1 MHFDKIKVIIVFVEA
16 ELISQ
21 KDVTFFFNRYKYN
34 SDQIFH
40 LERRLLQE
48 SYDYEKWEEM
58 LSANSELTRK
68 LFKENEELLNE
79 YVRPAIKNPERLKK
93 EVLHDFLLHITF
105 YLFENNIDS
114 HITDDFILSVLE
126 KCSNLDAAER
136 FDALLDLGISRT
148 VARHVKYEEAKKCF
162 EMAEEVFPDYDSVP
176 DDDVRIHIIFCLN
189 FEMICMALYKSDD
202 LPEFIRL
209 YEKVCAFVKS
219 GTKELY
225 ARMWGEHS
233 DFELHVN
240 LLMRFFRTYGIFIAG
255 RVNFAFNDQDE
266 KKKECADI
274 IAGWLLEEYKME
286 SEEGSINPMIL
297 TFYCKLKNFRGEM
310 KDEEFYSTLYYEF
323 TKISSAK
330 KYIYPETPF
339 PVDDDPVPQQFSV
352 LLDRI
357 KLLNQSFCF
366 ANVLVPELFVNTKNV
381 SIRRQ
386 IANELLRYY
395 ESVIYAEK
403 GFQTDSFVY
412 ENINLISS
420 CFENLAEFASYLQ
433 TIFIHREITSAIHFA
448 MVSNFAVICASYLI
462 DSAPE
467 LFISEQYPTAEDVR
481 KNRTEIIY
489 FCRYAGL
496 LHDIGKIARTNL
508 INLHFRRITEEEFKH
523 IAEHTSL
530 GYEITEGMDFLEP
543 FRDII
548 LGHHK
553 YFDGIHGYP
562 ADFDVSR
569 SPKKIF
575 IDLISICDTIDTATD
590 VKGRNYAAKKDFDE
604 VLKELQLMDTRYSP
618 KLVDFI
624 SKDEALMDELRY
636 MTRMGRN
643 YTSYEM
649 YRQFV
654 LPGTDFS
661 KKDEKI
667 VSPYMPTMH
676 DDLVLLYK
684 KTDSALTLDEI
695 EIIFDSFDYSHL
707 YVLHSRNKKI
717 LGYLAGVET
726 ESDGKKIFY
735 IKDMRVDIDYRRRG
749 WGTELINHVAECL
762 KKNDIHH
769 IKAAVPKESNAEGF
783 FWIEGFVK
791 DEQQIMVKEI

>member
-1 MHFDKIKVIIVFVEA
+1 MSVEA

-48 SYDYEKWEEM
+48 SYDYEKWEQM

-68 LFKENEELLNE
+68 LFKENEELLDE
-79 YVRPAIKNPERLKK
+79 YVRPAIKNPDRLKK

-126 KCSNLDAAER
+126 KCPDLGAAER
-136 FDALLDLGISRT
+136 FDALFNLGISRT

-162 EMAEEVFPDYDSVP
+162 EQAEEVFPDYDSVP
-176 DDDVRIHIIFCLN
+176 DDDVRIHIVFCLN

-209 YEKVCAFVKS
+209 YEKVRAFVKA

-233 DFELHVN
+233 DFESHVN

-255 RVNFAFNDQDE
+255 RVNFAFNDEDAE
-266 KKKECADI
+266 KKECSDI
-274 IAGWLLEEYKME
+274 IAGWLLEEYKKE
-286 SEEGSINPMIL
+286 SEEGCINPMIQ
-297 TFYCKLKNFRGEM
+297 TYYCKLKNLRGEM
-310 KDEEFYSTLYYEF
+310 KDEEFYSTLFYEF
-323 TKISSAK
+323 TKISSAR

-339 PVDDDPVPQQFSV
+339 PVDDDPVPPQFSV

-357 KLLNQSFCF
+357 KLLNQSFTF
-366 ANVLVPELFVNTKNV
+366 ANVLVPELYVNTKNNSV
-381 SIRRQ
+381 RRQ

-395 ESVIYAEK
+395 ESGIYAEK

-420 CFENLAEFASYLQ
+420 CFENLAEFVSSLQ

-448 MVSNFAVICASYLI
+448 MVSNLAVICVSHLI

-467 LFISEQYPTAEDVR
+467 LFVSEQFPTEEEVR
-481 KNRTEIIY
+481 KNRTELIH
-489 FCRYAGL
+489 FCKYAGL

-530 GYEITEGMDFLEP
+530 GYEITEEMEFLEP

-562 ADFDVSR
+562 ADFDVSG

-575 IDLISICDTIDTATD
+575 IDLIAICDTVDTATD
-590 VKGRNYAAKKDFDE
+590 FKGRNYAAKKTFDDIM
-604 VLKELQLMDTRYSP
+604 KELRLMDTRYSP
-618 KLVDFI
+618 QLVNLI
-624 SKDEALMDELRY
+624 YKDEALMDELRY
-636 MTRMGRN
+636 MTSMGRN

-661 KKDEKI
+661 KKDEKT
-667 VSPYMPTMH
+667 VSLYKPSMH

-684 KTDSALTLDEI
+684 KTDSVLTLGEI
-695 EIIFDSFDYSHL
+695 EIIIDSFDFSEL
-707 YVLHSRNKKI
+707 YVLHSRNKKV
-717 LGYLAGVET
+717 LGYLAGAITET
-726 ESDGKKIFY
+726 DGNKVFY
-735 IKDMRVDIDYRRRG
+735 IKDMRIDIDYRRRG
-749 WGTELINHVAECL
+749 WGTELINHVSECL
-762 KKNDIHH
+762 KKNEIHH